1 MVSTFGKFTYRH
13 SHSIFSTET
22 NLVYPIQSVIAPV
35 YLYTD
40 LYLYFIEGA
49 HTFLRRSYVAIGCWP
64 ILVIEIWWY
73 FPF

>member
-1 MVSTFGKFTYRH
+1 MVSTFGKFIYRH

-22 NLVYPIQSVIAPV
+22 NLVYPIQSVIALV

-40 LYLYFIEGA
+40 LYLYFIEVA
-49 HTFLRRSYVAIGCWP
+49 DPFLRRSYIAICCWP
-64 ILVIEIWWY
+64 ILVIEICRD

>member
-1 MVSTFGKFTYRH
+1 MVSTFGKFIYRH

-22 NLVYPIQSVIAPV
+22 NFVYPIQSVVALV

-40 LYLYFIEGA
+40 LYLYVIEVA
-49 HTFLRRSYVAIGCWP
+49 DTILRRSYIAICCRP
-64 ILVIEIWWY
+64 ILVIEICWD